1 MVSDLTVSPWTRW
14 LMPWACC
21 DMGPVSVST
30 DAQPALHWP
39 HGNLQPDFFL
49 PQNHRLSGQ
58 ERGGLLA
65 FGAGLWEAP
74 RCSLPQGSGPPESE
88 ALLGTGRRHP
98 GQRARWGS
106 HRPLPGPGPETFHM
120 LRCPMYDDI
129 LHRGTVCACQTPR
142 TQ

>member
-1 MVSDLTVSPWTRW
+1 MKFYHFPVRIEERTFWNILVSDLTVSPWTRW
-14 LMPWACC
+14 PMPWACC

-65 FGAGLWEAP
+65 FGAGLWEAQ

-98 GQRARWGS
+98 GQSQVGFPPAAPW
-106 HRPLPGPGPETFHM
+106 PGPRDLPHVEM
-120 LRCPMYDDI
+120 
-129 LHRGTVCACQTPR
+129 PR
-142 TQ
+142 V